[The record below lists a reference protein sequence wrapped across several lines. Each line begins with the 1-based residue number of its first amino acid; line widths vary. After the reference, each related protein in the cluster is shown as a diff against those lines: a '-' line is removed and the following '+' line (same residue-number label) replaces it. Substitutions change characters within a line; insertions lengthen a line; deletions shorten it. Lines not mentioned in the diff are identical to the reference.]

1 LVQWRN
7 VIERVSDLVA
17 RFDTRQAEVAATV
30 HYTASDLK
38 TRLNRAPFVSEVLTA
53 VEQWKVRRKPPFT
66 HDDINQAIVSL
77 VAQGWIDI
85 VSDASME
92 EFLDGLA
99 LW

>member
-1 LVQWRN
+1 
-7 VIERVSDLVA
+7 
-17 RFDTRQAEVAATV
+17 
-30 HYTASDLK
+30 
-38 TRLNRAPFVSEVLTA
+38 VLTA